1 MAQTQT
7 EIIYGQ
13 VVGKSNN
20 YQAVPDGQGGRR
32 IIKNDEIRRYERTF
46 LSQCRIYKNRYIS
59 RPFRLIM
66 KVFESSSR
74 YDLDNSL
81 KTILDCLQYAKAI
94 KDDNLCV
101 GIEAEKR
108 VDKVRPRVEFSIEE
122 TEPRLNFG
130 TTS

>member
-1 MAQTQT
+1 MNTQTQT
-7 EIIYGQ
+7 ETIYGQ
-13 VVGKSNN
+13 VIAKANN

-32 IIKNDEIRRYERTF
+32 IIKSDEVRRYERSF
-46 LSQCRIYKNRYIS
+46 LNQCKVYRNRYIS
-59 RPFRLIM
+59 RPFRLIV

-108 VDKVRPRVEFSIEE
+108 VDRTRPRIEYRLVEL
-122 TEPRLNFG
+122 EPKLNF
-130 TTS
+130 